1 MRVRQRTAIVGA
13 DLPEADGS
21 GRSFEPARPASG
33 AVLWAVLA
41 VAIMGLACAGTK
53 KPDKLTQ
60 ELLSQPK
67 EVLFQKGKD
76 LIARK
81 KYQLGRKYLNFVFE
95 SYSNDPLGRQAL
107 LLVADSYFK
116 EATVTA
122 YLEARYRYKSYL
134 DRYPGANNRDYAYFQ
149 YAQCFDKEHE
159 KADRDQTNTR
169 QAIEQYQ
176 ALIREYPES
185 PYASMGKTRL
195 QGLTDLLAEHE
206 FLVGLFYLHKG
217 DASAAMSR
225 FIVAEQG
232 YPTYSERDK
241 LYYYE
246 GLALR
251 KLDRKDESRHYFERL
266 SGDFPDSSY
275 SRLARKK
282 GYLPA
287 SAEPARAR
295 AAVDSRPKSE

>member
-1 MRVRQRTAIVGA
+1 VSARARVGW
-13 DLPEADGS
+13 PPGP
-21 GRSFEPARPASG
+21 GRRAASPAPATI
-33 AVLWAVLA
+33 LLA
-41 VAIMGLACAGTK
+41 VAALIVISPGCASTK

-60 ELLSQPK
+60 QLLSQPK
-67 EVLFQKGKD
+67 EVLFQKGKE
-76 LIARK
+76 LIAKK
-81 KYQLGRKYLNFVFE
+81 KYELGRKYLNFVFE

-107 LLVADSYFK
+107 LVVADSYFK
-116 EATVTA
+116 QGTIAA

-134 DRYPGANNRDYAYFQ
+134 DRYPGATNRDYAYFQ
-149 YAQCFDKEHE
+149 YAECFDKEHA

-169 QAIEQYQ
+169 EAIDQYE

-185 PYASMGKTRL
+185 PYASMAKTRL

-217 DASAAMSR
+217 DPAAAMSR

-246 GLALR
+246 GLALL

-266 SGDFPDSSY
+266 SGDFPQSQY
-275 SRLARKK
+275 ARLARKK

-287 SAEPARAR
+287 PAEPARAR
-295 AAVDSRPKSE
+295 AAVDSQPKSE